1 MVYDKQRHRHRKRC
15 LECNRK
21 GSPGERLNSSAKAVQ
36 YAFWGKVATL
46 DELMFIGAPK
56 DEIPTR
62 SGWKHEKSMRTSLQ
76 RKNLLELL
84 ERYRAY
90 S

>member
-1 MVYDKQRHRHRKRC
+1 MVYDKQRRRHRKRC

-56 DEIPTR
+56 DEIVVR
-62 SGWKHEKSMRTSLQ
+62 SGWKNLKSMRASLQ
-76 RKNLLELL
+76 RKNQHEIL
-84 ERYRAY
+84 ERFNVY